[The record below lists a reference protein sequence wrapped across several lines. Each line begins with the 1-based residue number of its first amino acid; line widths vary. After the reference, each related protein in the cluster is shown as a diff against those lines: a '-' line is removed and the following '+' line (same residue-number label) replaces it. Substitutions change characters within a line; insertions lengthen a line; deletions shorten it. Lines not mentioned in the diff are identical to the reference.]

1 MNMFLKQSCLVL
13 AVVFLLGV
21 VQSVAAT
28 DEQTV
33 TGGELYTSLCAAC
46 HTEKPGNMMGQPVE
60 DLAAKMKTVKNL
72 PSASGKLAQMQAALK
87 PLSDQQMQDIAVY
100 LNGLK

>member
-1 MNMFLKQSCLVL
+1 MNIFLKQACLISG
-13 AVVFLLGV
+13 AVFLLGV

-33 TGGELYTSLCAAC
+33 TGGELYASLCAAC
-46 HTEKPGNMMGQPVE
+46 HTEKPGNMMGQPV
-60 DLAAKMKTVKNL
+60 DALVAKLNTVKSL
-72 PSASGKLAQMQAALK
+72 PSASGKLAQMQEALS
-87 PLSDQQMQDIAVY
+87 PLSERQIEDIAIY